1 MARKRDIHLVREYI
15 GTDGY
20 EFYRHALTEAKK
32 DGVEPEDIV
41 SVLLT
46 GKIIEEYSARNRV
59 LVYGIMQGDC
69 PLHVVCDLSD
79 KQVMYIPTVYIPS
92 EKEWIKYQI
101 RKPKPRQRN

>member
-1 MARKRDIHLVREYI
+1 MARKSDINLIRDYL
-15 GTDGY
+15 GTDNY

-32 DGVEPEDIV
+32 DGVEPDDIV
-41 SVLLT
+41 FVLLT
-46 GKIIEEYSARNRV
+46 GKIIEEYPERNRV

-79 KQVMYIPTVYIPS
+79 EQVMYIPTVYIPS